1 MDRISMGRMVGN
13 MNKWK
18 DEPYPWHNE
27 PVNTHPEEF
36 KDSVWASGDRK
47 PVHEEPCYAI
57 YEDKYPVKQGHLLF
71 IPKTKDAPGMIGL
84 CFQEAYR
91 KGTEMVNEGKITG
104 FNLGMN
110 FGESAGQSIF
120 WPHVHFI
127 PRTDGDQTGRPK
139 GVRRAYPDDPY
150 QPENMKKEKE

>member
-1 MDRISMGRMVGN
+1 

-18 DEPYPWHNE
+18 DEPYPWANE
-27 PVNTHPEEF
+27 PVNTNPKEF
-36 KDSVWASGDRK
+36 KDSVWAERK
-47 PVHEEPCYAI
+47 AVHDEFCYAV
-57 YEDKYPVKQGHLLF
+57 YEDKYPVKEGHLLF
-71 IPKTKDAPGMIGL
+71 IPKQKDAPGMIGL

-91 KGTEMVNEGKITG
+91 DGMEMVNKGEIDG
-104 FNLGMN
+104 FNVGLN
-110 FGESAGQSIF
+110 QNEAAGQSIF

-150 QPENMKKEKE
+150 QPENIKKQKEKSL

>member
-1 MDRISMGRMVGN
+1 MGRMVGN
-13 MNKWK
+13 MNNRWS
-18 DEPYPWHNE
+18 DEPYPWANE
-27 PVNTHPEEF
+27 AVNTNPKEF
-36 KDSVWASGDRK
+36 KETVWAERN
-47 PVHEEPCYAI
+47 PVHDEPCFAV
-57 YEDKYPVKQGHLLF
+57 YEDKYPTKEGHLLF

-91 KGTEMVNEGKITG
+91 KGTEMVRDGMIDG

-110 FGESAGQSIF
+110 HGESAGQSIF

-127 PRTDGDQTGRPK
+127 PRTLGDQKGRPK

-150 QPENMKKEKE
+150 QAENMKKGKDK

>member
-1 MDRISMGRMVGN
+1 M
-13 MNKWK
+13 
-18 DEPYPWHNE
+18 
-27 PVNTHPEEF
+27 
-36 KDSVWASGDRK
+36 
-47 PVHEEPCYAI
+47 
-57 YEDKYPVKQGHLLF
+57 F

-127 PRTDGDQTGRPK
+127 PRTDGDQEGRPK